1 MNVSELLQAQRNE
14 ITEYHIYSRLA
25 KKARGK
31 NKKILKE
38 IAADEKRHYG
48 ILKKYTKQDVQPKH
62 FTVRWFLFLAK
73 IFGLVFTLRMLERG
87 EHAAQINYKR
97 ARQKEV
103 AAIFKDEHRHEQKLI
118 GILEDERVTYA
129 GAIVLGLNDAL
140 VELTGA
146 LAGMTF
152 IVGQTSTIA
161 LIGFITGFA
170 ASLSMAAS
178 GYLSSREEEQ
188 TDIDPFK
195 GAIYT
200 GVAYIVV
207 VLILITPYIFL
218 SSNVYALLCMLGLS
232 VLIIAGY
239 TKYISVAKEVN
250 FRRRFSEM
258 AAISLGVAVL
268 SFGIGYALRS
278 IFGI

>member
-1 MNVSELLQAQRNE
+1 MKTSDLVKAQRNE
-14 ITEYHIYSRLA
+14 ITEYHIYSQLA
-25 KKARGK
+25 KKASGK

-38 IAADEKRHYG
+38 IAHDEKRHYG
-48 ILKKYTKQDVQPKH
+48 ILKKYTKQDVKPKQ
-62 FTVRWFLFLAK
+62 FTIRWFIFLAK

-87 EHAAQINYKR
+87 EHQAQINYKR
-97 ARQKEV
+97 AKQKDV
-103 AAIFKDEHRHEQKLI
+103 AAIFEDEHKHEQKLI

-188 TDIDPFK
+188 TEIDPFK

-207 VLILITPYIFL
+207 VLVLITPYILL
-218 SSNVYALLCMLGLS
+218 SSNVSALLCMLSLS

-250 FRRRFSEM
+250 FKQRFSEM
-258 AAISLGVAVL
+258 ATISLGVALL

-278 IFGI
+278 IFGV